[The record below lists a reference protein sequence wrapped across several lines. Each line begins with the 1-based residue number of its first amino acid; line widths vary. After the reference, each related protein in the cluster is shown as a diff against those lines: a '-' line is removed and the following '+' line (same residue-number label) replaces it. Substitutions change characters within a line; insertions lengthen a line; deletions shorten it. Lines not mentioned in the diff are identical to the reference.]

1 MDRLQSII
9 ENRQYSDLGGEALE
23 GFAHLLEAD
32 QRFGIALT
40 GNFKHSPGT

>member
-9 ENRQYSDLGGEALE
+9 ENRQHSDLDGDPLE
-23 GFAHLLEAD
+23 GFTHLLKAD